1 MVRSFFIN
9 RKSSSAGGGSQV
21 GECVSEKAKA
31 VLLLLRTKGS
41 PLSAKQLDY
50 CSEACIGRVLKAK
63 GNNIKKA
70 AKQLRATLAW
80 RASLDV
86 DYLTADEFCAE
97 LAWGNAYVAGID
109 EEGRPV
115 LVVRLKPE
123 ISTTSQAQKQFI
135 RYFIFTMEVAIA
147 CMSSTVEQCVLIV
160 DATACHKRS
169 SAGFSIIMHLLKL
182 LGEHYPE
189 RLARSFIVDAP
200 SMFHYLWKGMSKIL
214 DLKVREK
221 PKFVFSK
228 QYNSGGSSRPLS
240 SASATA
246 NHLMRAAW
254 SYSSRNLWA
263 AGSEQICDDEEEIDQ
278 DDEKF
283 VQETFLSS
291 RNAWAARPSS
301 PFPSFTS
308 SSAFNLPSLS
318 SLLSASPPSV
328 PLPSIAASSFLSP
341 VVSIPSSTSSSSTS
355 SSLALSLS
363 SVVSTSSSCSSC
375 SCTLSSS
382 STSTSSSS
390 SSSSLSSASISSYH
404 HSDGRA
410 LLPDNLHARSL
421 SFALA
426 PTCRKEPVTEFR
438 SFRADHRPSRRLNED
453 GASGRWADVAFG
465 HKNDDFL
472 SQSDYDLDFAH
483 KHKSAALF
491 RPYYVNFLL
500 PPYVESAYR
509 AQMRPPLAGLISIIS
524 PDLKLRQP
532 SFSLHSTAME
542 AMLHHLHFD

>member
-9 RKSSSAGGGSQV
+9 RKSSSAGGSSQV
-21 GECVSEKAKA
+21 GECASEKAKA
-31 VLLLLRTKGS
+31 VLLLLRTKGP
-41 PLSAKQLDY
+41 PLLAKQLDY

-123 ISTTSQAQKQFI
+123 ISTAGQAQKQFI

-147 CMSSTVEQCVLIV
+147 CMPSTVEQCVLIV

-246 NHLMRAAW
+246 NHLMRATW

-263 AGSEQICDDEEEIDQ
+263 AGSEQISDDEEEVDQ

-283 VQETFLSS
+283 VRET
-291 RNAWAARPSS
+291 
-301 PFPSFTS
+301 
-308 SSAFNLPSLS
+308 
-318 SLLSASPPSV
+318 
-328 PLPSIAASSFLSP
+328 
-341 VVSIPSSTSSSSTS
+341 
-355 SSLALSLS
+355 
-363 SVVSTSSSCSSC
+363 
-375 SCTLSSS
+375 
-382 STSTSSSS
+382 
-390 SSSSLSSASISSYH
+390 
-404 HSDGRA
+404 
-410 LLPDNLHARSL
+410 SL

-438 SFRADHRPSRRLNED
+438 SFRADHKPSRRLNED